1 MRGFASK
8 PTTMCRAFSTWA
20 PRIGGPKNWIVQEQS
35 QEDWFFVEHPWT
47 SYRWHKKRNNQ
58 WTLYPIFCAWNLWLC
73 CLTSRV
79 YHAMK
84 KNLEVDGSTT
94 QNILKP
100 PASPCFTHLLRLYQ
114 GVSLL
119 WSHPWTQPQIWQR
132 WSTLAIFGIGAVQG
146 DFSWFDGVQWCSFF
160 QKINVINMEPIKMG
174 SEEYVRGRHD
184 LVSCTMIPWF
194 FDFWGFM
201 RSWLRILPML
211 PAGTSQRNTCILA
224 LCLCWTWLGCCLR
237 AMPLSNGWVSIVVKI
252 SKQYQNISKPYVCQ
266 ILSGSKAQLRSL
278 WYSSFNSPL
287 A

>member
-1 MRGFASK
+1 MRFLVIEIFGCAVWRPES
-8 PTTMCRAFSTWA
+8 TM
-20 PRIGGPKNWIVQEQS
+20 
-35 QEDWFFVEHPWT
+35 
-47 SYRWHKKRNNQ
+47 RW
-58 WTLYPIFCAWNLWLC
+58 
-73 CLTSRV
+73 
-79 YHAMK
+79 

-100 PASPCFTHLLRLYQ
+100 PTSPCFTHLRRLYQ

-119 WSHPWTQPQIWQR
+119 WSHPWTQPRIWQR

-184 LVSCTMIPWF
+184 LVSCTMIPRFFWF
-194 FDFWGFM
+194 
-201 RSWLRILPML
+201 
-211 PAGTSQRNTCILA
+211 
-224 LCLCWTWLGCCLR
+224 LGIHE
-237 AMPLSNGWVSIVVKI
+237 IVVTDSANASCWHFTEKHMHSCFMFVLNMVGLLLASHAVKQRLSI
-252 SKQYQNISKPYVCQ
+252 YSGKKYQNNIKQYQNISKPYVCQ

-278 WYSSFNSPL
+278 WYASFNSPL